1 MLLSFQSIET
11 FQVEVKQMPAIVRF
25 DPARELDAFQS
36 DFNRLVDSFFGG
48 RADGNGNGGARR
60 WVPAIDL
67 AETEDSLVLTADL
80 PGLSE
85 DDVEIEVKD
94 NVLKIS
100 GERSSSS
107 EGKKENYHR
116 VERSY
121 GSFSR
126 SLTLPEGIDPESVS
140 AEFENGV
147 LEVTVPK
154 PAERKPHR
162 ITIGRRTVEGSG
174 KEV

>member
-1 MLLSFQSIET
+1 
-11 FQVEVKQMPAIVRF
+11 MPAIVRF

-48 RADGNGNGGARR
+48 RSNGNGGARR

-67 AETEDSLVLTADL
+67 VETADSLVLKADL
-80 PGLSE
+80 PGLTE

-94 NVLKIS
+94 NVLTIS
-100 GERSSSS
+100 GERSS
-107 EGKKENYHR
+107 EQEDKAENYHR

-126 SLTLPEGIDPESVS
+126 SLTLPEGVDPESVK
-140 AEFENGV
+140 AEFDNGV
-147 LEVTVPK
+147 LQVTVPK
-154 PAERKPHR
+154 PAERKPHK
-162 ITIGRRTVEGSG
+162 ISIGKRTLEGSG
-174 KEV
+174 KEK

>member
-1 MLLSFQSIET
+1 
-11 FQVEVKQMPAIVRF
+11 MPAIVRF

-48 RADGNGNGGARR
+48 RGNGNGAQR

-67 AETEDSLVLTADL
+67 VETSDSLVLKADL
-80 PGLSE
+80 PGLTE

-94 NVLKIS
+94 NMLTIS
-100 GERSSSS
+100 GERS
-107 EGKKENYHR
+107 GKQEEKTENYHR
-116 VERSY
+116 IERSY

-126 SLTLPEGIDPESVS
+126 SLTLPDGVEPDSVK
-140 AEFENGV
+140 ADFDNGV
-147 LEVTVPK
+147 LQVTVPK

-162 ITIGRRTVEGSG
+162 IQIGKRTVESSG